1 MSQKALLLH
10 ELGKPL
16 TLGYRTIPEP
26 GENQLL
32 VKVLVAGR
40 KFQENRT
47 RDDGLFITSMPFVIA
62 SDIVGEVVTVGTEE
76 HSAKFSLGEHVFGHT
91 FAVGG
96 FNNDFNAAQQYALVD
111 ARFVGRVADSG
122 LTDDEAS
129 TVPVIVLAAFIAL
142 FVPSGHGI
150 SAPFAS
156 EAKSFDYSS
165 VSLLVIGGGSNTGQ
179 VVVELAKLAGLGQ
192 IIVIAGRQNEENLKA
207 VGATHVIDRRAPDV
221 LGQIRAITGDE
232 LIHAVDTV
240 NAGLD
245 QELGVAALSNKK
257 KGTLITLRR
266 PDGDFH
272 AAQIGSKAA
281 GYERRLVFG
290 VSPIH
295 PELIMKFW
303 EEVPRWYKG
312 GKLRPSSFE
321 VTEGLD
327 VGAVNNKA
335 LDKYRDGNGVK
346 MNIHPWE

>member
-1 MSQKALLLH
+1 MSQKALLL
-10 ELGKPL
+10 EEVGKPL
-16 TLGYRTIPEP
+16 ALGQRTIPEP

-32 VKVLVAGR
+32 VKVLVAGLNPHD
-40 KFQENRT
+40 QRT
-47 RDDGLFITSMPFVIA
+47 RDDGLFITSMPYVIA
-62 SDIVGEVVTVGTEE
+62 SDIVGEVMTAGTGEY
-76 HSAKFSLGEHVFGHT
+76 SAKFKHGDHVFGHT
-91 FAVGG
+91 FVEGG

-129 TVPVIVLAAFIAL
+129 TIPVIVLAAFIAL
-142 FVPSGHGI
+142 FAPSGHGI
-150 SAPFAS
+150 PAPFAS

-165 VSLLVIGGGSNTGQ
+165 ISLLVIGGGSNTGRA
-179 VVVELAKLAGLGQ
+179 VVELANLAGIGQ
-192 IIVIAGRQNEENLKA
+192 IIVIAGKQNEENLKA

-232 LIHAVDTV
+232 LIYAVDTV

-245 QELGVAALSNKK
+245 QELDVAALSSKK

-266 PDGDFH
+266 PDGDFD
-272 AAQIGSKAA
+272 AARIGSKAA

-295 PELIMKFW
+295 PELTMKFW
-303 EEVPRWYKG
+303 KEVPRWYKE

-321 VTEGLD
+321 VIKGLD
-327 VGAVNNKA
+327 ADAVNKA
-335 LDKYRDGNGVK
+335 LDKYRDGAGVK